1 MQNDSVQSFHSLI
14 TVPLI
19 GIITD
24 LHVGDG
30 KNPQKPETRI
40 QEVLV
45 VPLETELITLLY
57 WSKAQKVMPA
67 GVHMKCTITMNKN
80 TRLLLENI
88 WHDAFERMKDIFQ
101 GVVMEIAHVCVSGN
115 LVPVYWFVNM
125 EDSVEKW

>member
-14 TVPLI
+14 TVPLT

-30 KNPQKPETRI
+30 RKTQKPESRI

-57 WSKAQKVMPA
+57 SSEVKWRFK
-67 GVHMKCTITMNKN
+67 
-80 TRLLLENI
+80 
-88 WHDAFERMKDIFQ
+88 WH
-101 GVVMEIAHVCVSGN
+101 G
-115 LVPVYWFVNM
+115 
-125 EDSVEKW
+125 